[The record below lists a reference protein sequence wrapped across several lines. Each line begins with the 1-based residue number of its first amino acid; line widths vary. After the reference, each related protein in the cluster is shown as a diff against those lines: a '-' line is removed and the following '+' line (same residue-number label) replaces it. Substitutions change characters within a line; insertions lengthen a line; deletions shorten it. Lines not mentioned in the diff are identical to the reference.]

1 MCIVC
6 VDLIKQNLTIP
17 EAERNL
23 GEMNSTFRREDSVEE
38 FLHRHNLEKAIRD
51 MDLETIGKELDN
63 GEELENKKIL
73 PRW

>member
-6 VDLIKQNLTIP
+6 VDLIKQSLTIP

-38 FLHRHNLEKAIRD
+38 YMHRRRLEDALEE
-51 MDLETIGKELDN
+51 MDIETLDKELDL
-63 GEELENKKIL
+63 GEKLENEKTL
-73 PRW
+73 PKW